1 MSKRDRRRVTKLGSA
16 TAPLAALAIAA
27 FAAFLLLAG
36 RARADVYEGRAES
49 EAPQQPPSFT
59 PEPPIE
65 QQAPFLRVFG
75 ARYDSSAGTLT
86 VFIGVFDPEYWAPVI
101 GGEGPLSSNGAFP
114 GEILSARQPRD
125 RLSAFALDDTCER
138 AANSVQAGVTE
149 AEEAEISGS
158 IGSAEAE
165 ITERG
170 YRGALTAPVAY
181 ANGTYSMTVTNS
193 ALTGLDLRCVAR
205 PRDDPR
211 DVEIIELADLTPRVT
226 PAHKTCGTL
235 GFKGQSLRVEVPK
248 GHASCSEAR
257 RVLRKLYTSD
267 QRGRAHGTHHNPP
280 RDLSETYWLVDGWKC
295 VVGAGGGGCTRGRT
309 NQISGQWQA

>member
-1 MSKRDRRRVTKLGSA
+1 MSNRDRRRVTKLGSA

-49 EAPQQPPSFT
+49 EAPQQPPSLT
-59 PEPPIE
+59 PEPLIE
-65 QQAPFLRVFG
+65 QQKAFLRVFG

-86 VFIGVFDPEYWAPVI
+86 IFIGFFDPEYWAPAI
-101 GGEGPLSSNGAFP
+101 LGDGE
-114 GEILSARQPRD
+114 LSAEG
-125 RLSAFALDDTCER
+125 LSAEGAYFGEVLSTFALGSTCER
-138 AANSVQAGVTE
+138 AESGLGE
-149 AEEAEISGS
+149 FEIEKDAMRGS
-158 IGSAEAE
+158 FGSARGVL
-165 ITERG
+165 TERG
-170 YRGALTAPVAY
+170 YNGALRVPVTYADGVYTMTA
-181 ANGTYSMTVTNS
+181 TNT
-193 ALTGLDLRCVAR
+193 ALAGLALRCVAYR
-205 PRDDPR
+205 LGIGGSPN
-211 DVEIIELADLTPRVT
+211 VLELADVTPHVT

-257 RVLRKLYTSD
+257 RVLRKLYTSN
-267 QRGRAHGTHHNPP
+267 QRGRAHGMHHNPP